1 MGGSGDR
8 RRGRPGRAAA
18 AGAPMITGA
27 LDPLIH
33 SPSRLRIVGTLAAL
47 PGGDVLSVARLRH
60 LTGLDPGR
68 LMAGLGTLAGA
79 GYVQADK
86 AGDGAGAL
94 TTLAL
99 SRAGRAA
106 LDRYIAGLRPVP
118 ARMPRAERWRPRSDL
133 RVGDADREATA
144 AALGEHFA
152 RGRLTLDELDA
163 RLGAALT
170 AATQRELSRA
180 TCDLPGPPS

>member
-1 MGGSGDR
+1 
-8 RRGRPGRAAA
+8 
-18 AGAPMITGA
+18 MITGA

-33 SPSRLRIVGTLAAL
+33 SPARLRIVGTLAAL

-68 LMAGLGTLAGA
+68 LIADLGTLAGA

-99 SRAGRAA
+99 TRQAAPRWTGTSPGCGPFRLGCPWPGAGRRDPICASA
-106 LDRYIAGLRPVP
+106 MPTARRPGGPGGAFRARPAQLR
-118 ARMPRAERWRPRSDL
+118 
-133 RVGDADREATA
+133 
-144 AALGEHFA
+144 
-152 RGRLTLDELDA
+152 
-163 RLGAALT
+163 
-170 AATQRELSRA
+170 
-180 TCDLPGPPS
+180 